1 MVYSILYSMVPPSR
15 TTKVSALL
23 SLSVDCSTMEL
34 NDDTS
39 IVHIGVADAADTR
52 EGNKVDSDH
61 GRLTELKII

>member
-1 MVYSILYSMVPPSR
+1 MVYSILYSMVTPSR
-15 TTKVSALL
+15 TKVSALL

-61 GRLTELKII
+61 GRLTELNII

>member
-1 MVYSILYSMVPPSR
+1 
-15 TTKVSALL
+15 
-23 SLSVDCSTMEL
+23 MEL

-61 GRLTELKII
+61 GRLTELNII